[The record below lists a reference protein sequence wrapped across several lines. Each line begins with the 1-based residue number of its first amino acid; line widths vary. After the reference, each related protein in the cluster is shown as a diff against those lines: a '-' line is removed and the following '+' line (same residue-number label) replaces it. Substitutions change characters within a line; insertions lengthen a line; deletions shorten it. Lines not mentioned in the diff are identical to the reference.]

1 MYMALYTWKYY
12 MTKRRVQIAV
22 KFSLKETIVL
32 VLILLALDDKKS
44 ERERENSKYMAHKE
58 SCNDKN
64 CQANEM
70 RYYTNHQIFIKK
82 ILIIYFLI

>member
-1 MYMALYTWKYY
+1 MALYTWKYY

-44 ERERENSKYMAHKE
+44 ERERE
-58 SCNDKN
+58 
-64 CQANEM
+64 
-70 RYYTNHQIFIKK
+70 
-82 ILIIYFLI
+82 